1 VAHRKPPENRE
12 EMRMLRKLLRPD
24 AWRRRGR
31 TEINES
37 DPEALAAKIRE
48 LAVDANHALND
59 PFVTAARLADLS
71 RRIKALRK
79 ATRSARLSEID
90 RWLHQVQR
98 RVEERW
104 QAARLT
110 THA

>member
-1 VAHRKPPENRE
+1 MFN
-12 EMRMLRKLLRPD
+12 
-24 AWRRRGR
+24 
-31 TEINES
+31 TS

-48 LAVDANHALND
+48 LAVDAHHALNN
-59 PFVTAARLADLS
+59 PLVTAAELKELS
-71 RRIKALRK
+71 RRINRLRR

-104 QAARLT
+104 PAASLT
-110 THA
+110 TRG